1 MKDKLLYFYVLA
13 IIFFADT
20 YFVLPWL
27 RPVTLLNYL
36 LVFYYIKSPKVKFP
50 IQVVKLKNLFYAFMV
65 FTVLVDFYQNDLSKA
80 VSTLLVYLPI
90 PIVFYLFYSSSE
102 NMKLVYFYAKVYLI
116 YNGFFSVL
124 QLIGIHITAGEVLAN
139 LAILDVDKGFAE
151 NIGNQGLRI
160 SGASYSTIGLACNL
174 GVLFCYFYFNE
185 TKLYSKKMRQVYL
198 TILVILMIFSQ
209 TRSVLLSI
217 IPVIFITH
225 NIINGNKLKV
235 FALSILG
242 LIAVLLVVVLFLP
255 LLEGLFPRLFLGIE
269 EDGSIVHRI
278 QANVYGVVGTF
289 YLSPIIG
296 VPFENA
302 LEAMILG
309 YKKVGLFI
317 GYYFIDEVTQHNQ
330 PAYFFRYYGLIGF
343 LFFVLIYRKFFTIGL
358 LNYNTNNIKKVVVS
372 IVIFHLFYTFFHNN
386 KFTMD
391 FYLWFF
397 IALNSLNSYT
407 NYTYEQ
413 EA

>member
-13 IIFFADT
+13 IILFADT

-302 LEAMILG
+302 LEAMTLG

-330 PAYFFRYYGLIGF
+330 PAYFFRYYGFIGF
-343 LFFVLIYRKFFTIGL
+343 LFFVLIYKKFFTIGL
-358 LNYNTNNIKKVVVS
+358 LNYNTINIKRVVVS

-407 NYTYEQ
+407 NYIYEQ

>member
-1 MKDKLLYFYVLA
+1 MNSKLLYFYVFA
-13 IIFFADT
+13 IIFFADA
-20 YFVLPWL
+20 YFILPWL
-27 RPVTLLNYL
+27 RPVTLLNYVL
-36 LVFYYIKSPKVKFP
+36 LFQYFKNPKIKFP
-50 IQVVKLKNLFYAFMV
+50 IQVVKLKNLFYVFMIYII
-65 FTVLVDFYQNDLSKA
+65 LVDIYQNNIIKALSVLA
-80 VSTLLVYLPI
+80 VYLPI
-90 PIVFYLFYSSSE
+90 PIVFYLFYSSKE
-102 NMKLVYFYAKVYLI
+102 NSKLVYFYAKVYLL

-124 QLIGIHITAGEVLAN
+124 QLMGIHITAGELLAN
-139 LAILDVDKGFAE
+139 IPIIEVDQGFWG
-151 NIGNQGLRI
+151 NIGTQGLRI
-160 SGASYSTIGLACNL
+160 SGASFSTIGFACNL

-198 TILVILMIFSQ
+198 IALVVFMIFSQ

-225 NIINGNKLKV
+225 NIINANKLKV
-235 FALSILG
+235 FALSLLG
-242 LIAVLLVVVLFLP
+242 LLTVLVVVVLFLP
-255 LLEGLFPRLFLGIE
+255 ILQEQFPRLFLGIE
-269 EDGSIVHRI
+269 EDGSVVHRI
-278 QANVYGVVGTF
+278 QANVYGIVGTF

-296 VPFENA
+296 IPFENG
-302 LEAMILG
+302 LEAMSLG
-309 YKKVGLFI
+309 YKKIGLFI

-330 PAYFFRYYGLIGF
+330 PAYFFRYYGFIGF
-343 LFFVLIYRKFFTIGL
+343 SFFVLIYRKFFTIAL

-372 IVIFHLFYTFFHNN
+372 IVVFHLFYTFFHNN

-407 NYTYEQ
+407 NYIYEQ